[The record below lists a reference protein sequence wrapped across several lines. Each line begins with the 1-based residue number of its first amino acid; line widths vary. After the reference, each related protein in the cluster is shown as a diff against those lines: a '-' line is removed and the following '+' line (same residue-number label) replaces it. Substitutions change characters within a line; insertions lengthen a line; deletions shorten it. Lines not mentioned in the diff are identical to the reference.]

1 MSASQRRKGAEAERQ
16 LAKLLAD
23 ELGIEVVRNTDPRHV
38 SKGDI
43 LAVPGYAIECKRC
56 ETLRRNAWWAQAV
69 KQGVIHGA
77 EPIVFYRQSR
87 KPWRALITGYGG
99 FVDVGWDTALD
110 AMRDKLARLYAVYQ
124 IMEVPLQGSAA

>member
-1 MSASQRRKGAEAERQ
+1 MSASQRRKGAAAERE
-16 LAKLLAD
+16 LAKLLSD
-23 ELGIEVVRNTDPRHV
+23 ELGIEVTRNTDPMHV

-56 ETLRRNAWWAQAV
+56 ETLRRNSWWEQAV

-87 KPWRALITGYGG
+87 KPWRALVSGYGG
-99 FVDVGWDTALD
+99 YVDVEWDTALD
-110 AMRDKLARLYAVYQ
+110 AIRDKLTRLYGIYR
-124 IMEVPLQGSAA
+124 EVA

>member
-23 ELGIEVVRNTDPRHV
+23 ELGVEVVRNTDPRHV

-43 LAVPGYAIECKRC
+43 LAVPGYSIECKRC
-56 ETLRRNAWWAQAV
+56 ETLRRNAWWQQAV
-69 KQGVIHGA
+69 KQAAIHRA

-87 KPWRALITGYGG
+87 KPWRALVSGYGG
-99 FVDVGWDTALD
+99 YVDVEWDTALD
-110 AMRDKLARLYAVYQ
+110 AMREKLARLFGVYQ
-124 IMEVPLQGSAA
+124 ILQVPLQGEAA